1 MQMVPKAALT
11 GAATLLVVLWM
22 SGPPAHA
29 CTCVPPGGGFV
40 GAANGRLPA
49 NAVGVAWFPGY
60 VRNDQHLEGR
70 FSVELFE
77 GGEFQDL
84 PVKVTALEEFP
95 TVFSVLRT
103 NLFLIA
109 PKGDGL
115 KPGATYR
122 FTVDRA
128 GRYGQLHKQ
137 VLVTIDRE
145 TLSNNTAFTLDV
157 APVTNEMT
165 ALAAA
170 VFCSDTLNVSQVRV
184 RGRLSRHARPWREQ
198 LLYRTIVAGE
208 LWRPSRSMCEKIVPG
223 RSWESIGHD
232 RIVAACGGLGH
243 DLYIH
248 PILKPG
254 RRSVMMQAFLPGT
267 DVVLETAVKSVDL
280 SCP

>member
-1 MQMVPKAALT
+1 MQMVRKAALT
-11 GAATLLVVLWM
+11 GAATLLVVLWL

-29 CTCVPPGGGFV
+29 CSCVAPGGGFV
-40 GAANGRLPA
+40 GAKNGRLPA
-49 NAVGVAWFPGY
+49 NALGVAWFPGHL
-60 VRNDQHLEGR
+60 RNDEHLEGR

-84 PVKVTALEEFP
+84 PVKVTALEEFS
-95 TVFSVLRT
+95 TVFSPFPS

-128 GRYGQLHKQ
+128 DRYRRLQKQ

-145 TLSNNTAFTLDV
+145 ILSKNTALTLDV
-157 APVTNEMT
+157 APVTNET
-165 ALAAA
+165 AALAAA
-170 VFCSDTLNVSQVRV
+170 VFCSDALNVSQVRV
-184 RGRLSRHARPWREQ
+184 RSRLSRHARPWREQ

-208 LWRPSRSMCEKIVPG
+208 LWRPSKSMCETIVPG

-232 RIVAACGGLGH
+232 RIVAACGSLGR

-248 PILKPG
+248 PILNPG

-280 SCP
+280 RCP

>member
-1 MQMVPKAALT
+1 MQMVVKTALT
-11 GAATLLVVLWM
+11 GAGTLLVVFWM
-22 SGPPAHA
+22 FGPPAHA
-29 CTCVPPGGGFV
+29 CSCLPPGGGFV

-49 NAVGVAWFPGY
+49 NALGVAWFPGY
-60 VRNDQHLEGR
+60 LRNDEHIEGR
-70 FSVELFE
+70 FSVELLE

-84 PVKVTALEEFP
+84 PVKVTSLEEFS
-95 TVFSVLRT
+95 TVSSPFPS

-122 FTVDRA
+122 FTVDRV
-128 GRYGQLHKQ
+128 GRYPPLHKQ

-145 TLSNNTAFTLDV
+145 VLSKNTAFTLDV
-157 APVTNEMT
+157 APATNELA

-170 VFCSDTLNVSQVRV
+170 VFCSGTLNVSQVRV
-184 RGRLSRHARPWREQ
+184 RSRLSRHARPWQEQ

-208 LWRPSRSMCEKIVPG
+208 LWHPSEGMCDAIVPG

-232 RIVAACGGLGH
+232 RIVAVCGSFTPGV
-243 DLYIH
+243 YIH
-248 PILKPG
+248 PVLKPG

-280 SCP
+280 RCP